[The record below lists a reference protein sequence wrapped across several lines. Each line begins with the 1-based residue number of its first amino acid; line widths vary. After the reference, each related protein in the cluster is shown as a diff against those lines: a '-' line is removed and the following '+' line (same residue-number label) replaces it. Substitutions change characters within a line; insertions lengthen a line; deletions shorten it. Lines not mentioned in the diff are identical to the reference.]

1 MSAAAATVG
10 DAPKKKGK
18 GLLIILIA
26 VVVLLIVIVG
36 GVGAYLVLGKKHA
49 ATEETAA
56 AKPAERKP
64 PVFHPLDTFTVN
76 LADATRERYLQTNI
90 ALQIRD
96 EKVAE
101 ELKVYNPAV
110 RNRVLILLSSQSGEM
125 ISTPEGKDALSL
137 ALVDQINSVLG
148 YKGGDDHGAKD
159 AHGDEK
165 PPVIA
170 ALFSSFVVQ

>member
-36 GVGAYLVLGKKHA
+36 GVGAYLVLGKKHGA
-49 ATEETAA
+49 EEAAA
-56 AKPAERKP
+56 AKPVERKV

-76 LADATRERYLQTNI
+76 LADPTRERYLQTNI
-90 ALQIRD
+90 SLQIRD

-148 YKGGDDHGAKD
+148 YQDGGGHGAKD
-159 AHGDEK
+159 SHGDEK